1 MQWDRGLMLPLMQQ
15 NVWAA
20 VVARGMHKPTCQWDA
35 GPRKVY
41 LRWLLDSKKFNEWM
55 NPIDYETE
63 EYQAEQE
70 ALDQSAAS
78 RGRQLDGVD
87 ALGSKRKFS
96 PGGEAGARRAA
107 PRQRTDPGPLLT
119 TCCFCSRDMDNSQQC
134 YS

>member
-1 MQWDRGLMLPLMQQ
+1 MLHQVVRRSLVCQSETGLRTVYIRRLLACKKSTELMD
-15 NVWAA
+15 
-20 VVARGMHKPTCQWDA
+20 PTELQSDA

-70 ALDQSAAS
+70 ALDQRQAAVG
-78 RGRQLDGVD
+78 RGRQADALDG
-87 ALGSKRKFS
+87 AGNSSKRKFS

-107 PRQRTDPGPLLT
+107 PRQRTDPGDRSL
-119 TCCFCSRDMDNSQQC
+119 
-134 YS
+134 

>member
-1 MQWDRGLMLPLMQQ
+1 MFPAVAHVGAMQDS
-15 NVWAA
+15 
-20 VVARGMHKPTCQWDA
+20 TCQWPA

-78 RGRQLDGVD
+78 RGRQADGVD

-96 PGGEAGARRAA
+96 PGGEAGVRRAA
-107 PRQRTDPGPLLT
+107 PRQRTDPGQPPVHMLQLLLV
-119 TCCFCSRDMDNSQQC
+119 MG
-134 YS
+134 